1 MTSDMI
7 HTLLWYGFAGAII
20 LNYFGIA
27 AYFDYKRL
35 KKQLVKL
42 SDELYEKKENTFK
55 VEGFIQGTAA
65 QVN

>member
-7 HTLLWYGFAGAII
+7 HTLLWYSFAGAII
-20 LNYFGIA
+20 LNYFGIV
-27 AYFDYKRL
+27 AYFDHKRL

-55 VEGFIQGTAA
+55 VEGFTQGTSV
-65 QVN
+65 QTN